1 MDVREAGATDISGL
15 VARAKAGDRTAFDG
29 LVEAYAPRIYNIALR
44 ITGSRDEAQ
53 DCVQDAFVRAFSALR
68 HFRGEAAFSTWLYRV
83 AVNVANDACRRLKSQ
98 PMLASELAGPGP
110 DDPAPDLGGMSH
122 HRHSADDAGEQ
133 LARAQRRDLV
143 LTAIRS
149 LPEHHR
155 AVIVLCDLQGLS
167 YEEVAQVMGTR
178 VGTVKSRLNR
188 ARLALKERLEPHLEL
203 LRT

>member
-1 MDVREAGATDISGL
+1 MHVREAGATDISGL
-15 VARAKAGDRTAFDG
+15 VARAKAGDRTAFDA
-29 LVEAYAPRIYNIALR
+29 LVETYAPRIYSIALR

-83 AVNVANDACRRLKSQ
+83 AVNVANDACRRLRSQ
-98 PMLASELAGPGP
+98 PLLASELAGPGS

-122 HRHSADDAGEQ
+122 DRHTADGPDEQ